1 MKMADKQKYKDGYC
15 EGGYIVP
22 KKEVKKISDE
32 AKQFSDMIVGIL
44 ASRLLIARISTA
56 LGHQDEKE

>member
-1 MKMADKQKYKDGYC
+1 MSDKQKYEDGHC

-22 KKEVKKISDE
+22 KKDMQEIHDG
-32 AKQFSDMIVGIL
+32 AKQVSNMIVGIL